1 MGELGEGEGGN
12 SGNVEAAGGID
23 ARAEAVESGIQAC
36 VIEQVA
42 TKIKRIHHYGINGM
56 NHVHTWDGG
65 CAKFELLIL

>member
-1 MGELGEGEGGN
+1 MYYRNEGEEEGGN

-42 TKIKRIHHYGINGM
+42 TKIKRIHHYGM
-56 NHVHTWDGG
+56 NHVHTWDRG
-65 CAKFELLIL
+65 CAKFELLIP